1 MTFALSIDDFESG
14 RFTKVARFIIRKW
27 PNENAPSLSK
37 AQELLS
43 LHLGYMDFH
52 EAQKSAT
59 ATPVSQDAYRTSG
72 FGATSAL
79 VGLGFNHHDAYSFVK
94 IWPVGTLGVWSAPT
108 INKVVITPAVASD
121 IKIILR
127 QKWNHP
133 TVFRGGG
140 GRRDSKKNIY
150 QLLAPALNSVCSDV
164 TGKNIGFFFT
174 ESMISDLAELLL
186 DEAIFEYVNQHGESQ
201 RKMELDCGAR
211 KEDLIKLPWSEAGW
225 PGLTDLAT
233 QFIKDELFPLNVLD
247 LYVRDYR
254 PKDYFDPNAFWFAG
268 RENVKKSVH
277 EFGQRKLQFTVAR
290 ETEDDCTK
298 FKVYNWCG
306 SLLDAEG
313 RCVSFVSGTLFLAD
327 RNAYYRGY
335 DLFDAADLVSDF
347 DAKTAHT
354 FLKNYADEVCPD
366 SLAGKISLNDIELT
380 DITSNANI
388 VFLYQWERS
397 SLGEKGAGAEC
408 IQLALRVLKKKYKR
422 DTVLISTV
430 PASQY
435 VETGP
440 TPRAVERLRYKDSKK
455 VMGYLS
461 NVTSMDIVYRCWLLL
476 SLSEPD
482 IQVDEIIAAHHSEA
496 LASERTPEEI
506 NDIFETIVN
515 AFKGVS

>member
-59 ATPVSQDAYRTSG
+59 ATPVSQDSYRASG
-72 FGATSAL
+72 FAAKSAL
-79 VGLGFNHHDAYSFVK
+79 IDLGLNYNDVYSFVDS
-94 IWPVGTLGVWSAPT
+94 WPIGTLGVWSNPS
-108 INKVVITPAVASD
+108 ISQVEITPAVASD
-121 IKIILR
+121 LKNIFR

-150 QLLAPALNSVCSDV
+150 QLLAPAINSEISDV
-164 TGKNIGFFFT
+164 SGRNIGFFFS
-174 ESMISDLAELLL
+174 ESMVSDLAELLL
-186 DEAIFEYVNQHGESQ
+186 HEAIFEYVNQHGEQQ
-201 RKMELDCGAR
+201 RKMELDCGAK

-247 LYVRDYR
+247 LYVRA
-254 PKDYFDPNAFWFAG
+254 PQSEEYFDPNTFWFAG
-268 RENVKKSVH
+268 RENSKTSVH
-277 EFGQRKLQFTVAR
+277 EFGSRKLQFSVAR
-290 ETEDDCTK
+290 EMEDDCTK
-298 FKVYNWCG
+298 FKVYNWSG

-313 RCVSFVSGTLFLAD
+313 RCISFVSGTLFVAD

-335 DLFDAADLVSDF
+335 DLFDAGDLVSDF

-354 FLKNYADEVCPD
+354 FLKAYADEVCPD
-366 SLAGKISLNDIELT
+366 SLAGKISLNDIDLT
-380 DITSNANI
+380 EITSNANI

-408 IQLALRVLKKKYKR
+408 IKLALKVLKKKYKR
-422 DTVLISTV
+422 DVALISTV

-440 TPRAVERLRYKDSKK
+440 TPRAIERMRYKDSMK
-455 VMGYLS
+455 VMGYLN
-461 NVTSMDIVYRCWLLL
+461 NVTSMDIVYRNWLLL
-476 SLSEPD
+476 SLSESV
-482 IQVDEIIAAHHSEA
+482 IQVDEIIAAHHADA
-496 LASERTPEEI
+496 LASEMTPEEI
-506 NDIFETIVN
+506 KEYFDKIVN
-515 AFKGVS
+515 AFKGGS